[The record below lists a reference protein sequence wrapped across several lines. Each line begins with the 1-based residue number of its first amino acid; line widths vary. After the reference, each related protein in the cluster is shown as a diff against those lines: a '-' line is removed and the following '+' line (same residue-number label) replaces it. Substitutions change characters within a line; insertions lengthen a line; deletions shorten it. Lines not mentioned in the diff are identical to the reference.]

1 MGECIGPWAPSWCC
15 RGAPPTCSTNYEGD
29 SLVLPGP
36 TAVYNNHWGV
46 GGPPGP
52 SSFKCRCIQEPISCV
67 PDDEYDVVLVC
78 DNLLGQATT
87 KCTYQQTIGTAF
99 SESASQGMSVSGA
112 VSNAI
117 HAGLFRLFS
126 EDLDISVTT
135 GYDWTH
141 VSEAT
146 QSEQIT
152 MKIEAEAPPGTVL
165 IIEQAVGHCDG
176 NEARTEMFRTSHQDS
191 KGHCLP

>member
-1 MGECIGPWAPSWCC
+1 MEW
-15 RGAPPTCSTNYEGD
+15 N
-29 SLVLPGP
+29 
-36 TAVYNNHWGV
+36 
-46 GGPPGP
+46 
-52 SSFKCRCIQEPISCV
+52 ISYIADV
-67 PDDEYDVVLVC
+67 FMSQVVLVC

-152 MKIEAEAPPGTVL
+152 MKIEAEAPPGRFLFLFPVRHVEYSPCRNSFDHRAGRWSL
-165 IIEQAVGHCDG
+165 
-176 NEARTEMFRTSHQDS
+176 
-191 KGHCLP
+191 